1 MKEIIAIV
9 WKDKTITHKQKNKI
23 VTQSVDEFI
32 YNSLK
37 NQIDTDECIILR
49 PDANTVNNLF

>member
-9 WKDKTITHKQKNKI
+9 WKDKTITYKQKNKI

-32 YNSLK
+32 YQSLK
-37 NQIDTDECIILR
+37 NQIVPSKSTK
-49 PDANTVNNLF
+49 TK

>member
-9 WKDKTITHKQKNKI
+9 WKDKTITHKKGKKV

-32 YNSLK
+32 YESLT
-37 NQIDTDECIILR
+37 NQVTFPIRRKKKD
-49 PDANTVNNLF
+49 N

>member
-23 VTQSVDEFI
+23 VTKSVDEFI
-32 YNSLK
+32 YQSLK
-37 NQIDTDECIILR
+37 NQIVPSKSTK
-49 PDANTVNNLF
+49 TK

>member
-23 VTQSVDEFI
+23 VTKSVDEFI
-32 YNSLK
+32 YQSLK
-37 NQIDTDECIILR
+37 NQIVPSESTK
-49 PDANTVNNLF
+49 TK